1 MKNTLPS
8 QTLLN
13 SPNEPW
19 WKFSTTTWL
28 LIAGLVL
35 LNIGCFL
42 KPFILDTVLVGCF
55 NLLDFRTWSWWYFLG
70 LITVL
75 GFSVRWFLLYQK
87 HLNDE
92 FDPQSLEECKWFCRL
107 SGTVTLIF
115 AVFVF
120 LHRFSLLRRLYYPL
134 YFWFGYGNFSLL
146 ALLIFTIIFV
156 IIGVITFLVW
166 KWITTLQSE

>member
-1 MKNTLPS
+1 
-8 QTLLN
+8 
-13 SPNEPW
+13 
-19 WKFSTTTWL
+19 L

-134 YFWFGYGNFSLL
+134 YFWFGYGNFSFL
-146 ALLIFTIIFV
+146 ALLIFMIIFV